1 MTFSE
6 TQIMIL
12 TWILTIGGSLIS
24 IAVSASVLYFIY
36 LFVQIVKNFSK
47 KY

>member
-12 TWILTIGGSLIS
+12 TWVLTAGASLIS

-36 LFVQIVKNFSK
+36 LFVQIVKNFTK

>member
-12 TWILTIGGSLIS
+12 TWILTIGASLIS
-24 IAVSASVLYFIY
+24 IAISASLLYFIY